1 MNCAFFVSGRGSNFE
16 AVLKRMKSGDLQIE
30 IPLVVSSSETAM
42 AVETAKSEN
51 IEVFYANKEN
61 QQKILD
67 VLLAK
72 KIDLIVLAGYVKKIP
87 DEIISAFKNKI
98 INIHPSLLP
107 AFGGKGMFGEFVHK
121 AVIEKGVK
129 ISGLTIHLVDEKY
142 DNGAILFQKA
152 VAVKNGDT
160 PSDLAKRILLEEHD
174 SLWRVIKAFSQN
186 RVIINENIAEIVDE

>member
-16 AVLKRMKSGDLQIE
+16 AVLKRMKNGELQIK

-42 AVETAKSEN
+42 AAETAKSEN

-72 KIDLIVLAGYVKKIP
+72 KIELIVLAGYVKKIP
-87 DEIISAFKNKI
+87 DGIISAFKNKI

-121 AVIEKGVK
+121 AVIERGVK

-160 PSDLAKRILLEEHD
+160 PSDLAKRILIEEHD

-186 RVIINENIAEIVDE
+186 RVIIDENRAAIVDE

>member
-16 AVLKRMKSGDLQIE
+16 AVLKHIKNGDLQIK
-30 IPLVVSSSETAM
+30 IPLVVSSSETAG

-61 QQKILD
+61 QQKIID
-67 VLLAK
+67 VLIAK

-160 PSDLAKRILLEEHD
+160 PSDLAKRILSQEHD

-186 RVIINENIAEIVDE
+186 RVIIDENRAEIVDE

>member
-16 AVLKRMKSGDLQIE
+16 AVLKHIKNGDLQIK
-30 IPLVVSSSETAM
+30 IPLVVSSSETA
-42 AVETAKSEN
+42 AAAETAKSEN
-51 IEVFYANKEN
+51 IEVFYTNKEN
-61 QQKILD
+61 RQKILD
-67 VLLAK
+67 ILLAR
-72 KIDLIVLAGYVKKIP
+72 KIDLIVLAGYLKKIP

-121 AVIEKGVK
+121 AVIERGVK

-152 VAVKNGDT
+152 VEVKSADT
-160 PSDLAKRILLEEHD
+160 PSDLAKRILSEEHD

-186 RVIINENIAEIVDE
+186 RVIINENKAEIVDE

>member
-16 AVLKRMKSGDLQIE
+16 AVLKQVKIGNLKIK
-30 IPLVVSSSETAM
+30 IPLIVSSSETAPV
-42 AVETAKSEN
+42 VETAKSEN

-61 QQKILD
+61 RKKILD

-72 KIDLIVLAGYVKKIP
+72 KIDLIVLAGYIKKIP
-87 DEIISAFKNKI
+87 DEIIFAFKNKI

-121 AVIEKGVK
+121 AVIDKGVK

-152 VAVKNGDT
+152 VDVKNNYT
-160 PSDLAKRILLEEHD
+160 PQDLAKRILIEEHD
-174 SLWRVIKAFSQN
+174 SLWKVIKAFSQN
-186 RVIINENIAEIVDE
+186 RVIIDGSRAKIADE

>member
-16 AVLKRMKSGDLQIE
+16 AVLKQMKNGNLQIK
-30 IPLVVSSSETAM
+30 IPLVVSSSETAP
-42 AVETAKSEN
+42 AVQTAKSEN
-51 IEVFYANKEN
+51 IEVFYADKESR
-61 QQKILD
+61 QKILD
-67 VLLAK
+67 ALLAK

-107 AFGGKGMFGEFVHK
+107 SFGGKGMFGEFVHK
-121 AVIEKGVK
+121 AVIERGVK

-152 VAVKNGDT
+152 VPVKNGDT
-160 PSDLAKRILLEEHD
+160 LQDLAKRILCEEHD

-186 RVIINENIAEIVDE
+186 RVIIGENRAEIIDE